1 MTKELKFE
9 QGQTQ
14 KELKIYNGRPDSMDG
29 RKRAEVDSYDL
40 LDRCGVEYVTVCHE
54 AVFTMEACR
63 DVEEV
68 LGVTIFKNLFLC
80 NRQQTEFYLLMLPAD
95 KAFKTKELS
104 ETLRCSRLSFAR
116 PEQMTSLLGIEPGAV
131 SPLGLMNDKEGMV
144 RLVVDN
150 DLLAYKSVGCH
161 PCVNTSTVRLSL
173 NDLLQKIIP
182 FTGHPATFVN
192 LHNNATEYNHPRQAT
207 S

>member
-1 MTKELKFE
+1 
-9 QGQTQ
+9 
-14 KELKIYNGRPDSMDG
+14 MDG

-63 DVEEV
+63 DMEEA

-95 KAFKTKELS
+95 KAFKTKQLS
-104 ETLRCSRLSFAR
+104 EAIGCSRLSFAGL
-116 PEQMTSLLGIEPGAV
+116 EQMTSLLGIEPGAV
-131 SPLGLMNDKEGMV
+131 SPLGLMNDREGVV

-150 DLLAYKSVGCH
+150 DLLACKWVGCH

-173 NDLLQKIIP
+173 NDLLQKVIP
-182 FTGHPATFVN
+182 STSHPATFVN
-192 LHNNATEYNHPRQAT
+192 LCNKTTVTGLVDRVYEY
-207 S
+207 